1 MSTRTTTVM
10 HRESWVQWPVFWSAV
25 WVGALSAIALLL
37 IFGLTGIVLG
47 AYAAGPGQR
56 ITDWGDF
63 GLGALI
69 FAVFGSFLAFVVG
82 GWVCARIAGLRFAE
96 VAALHG
102 AIVWLLAVPL
112 LMVLAAFGAGSFLGA
127 WYGGLGG
134 TPFSVTPPGPPDPTA
149 VTAAR
154 NAALSAVTALL
165 LGLVGAVLGGW
176 LASET
181 PMRLRPVRRVTPG
194 ARPA

>member
-1 MSTRTTTVM
+1 MSTRTTTLM
-10 HRESWVQWPVFWSAV
+10 RESWVQWPVLWGAV
-25 WVGALSAIALLL
+25 WVGTLAAIAILL

-56 ITDWGDF
+56 IMDWGDF

-82 GWVCARIAGLRFAE
+82 GWACARIAGLQFAE
-96 VAALHG
+96 VASLHG
-102 AIVWLLAVPL
+102 AIVWLVSLPL
-112 LMVLAAFGAGSFLGA
+112 LLILAAFGAGGFLGA
-127 WYGGLGG
+127 WYGGLAGS
-134 TPFSVTPPGPPDPTA
+134 PFSVAPPGMPDPDA

-154 NAALSAVTALL
+154 NAALGAITALL
-165 LGLVGAVLGGW
+165 VGLAGAVLGGW

-194 ARPA
+194 ARPV

>member
-1 MSTRTTTVM
+1 M
-10 HRESWVQWPVFWSAV
+10 RESWVPWPVFWSAV
-25 WVGALSAIALLL
+25 WVGALTAIALLL
-37 IFGLTGIVLG
+37 IFGLTGVVLG

-56 ITDWGDF
+56 IVDWGDF
-63 GLGALI
+63 GLGALV

-82 GWVCARIAGLRFAE
+82 GWVCARIAGLQFAE
-96 VAALHG
+96 VASLHG
-102 AIVWLLAVPL
+102 AIVWLVAVPL
-112 LMVLAAFGAGSFLGA
+112 LLILAAIGAGGFLGA
-127 WYGGLGG
+127 WYGGLAG
-134 TPFSVTPPGPPDPTA
+134 TPFSVTPPGLPDPDA

-154 NAALSAVTALL
+154 NAALGAITALL

>member
-10 HRESWVQWPVFWSAV
+10 HRESWVQWRVFWSAV

-47 AYAAGPGQR
+47 AYAAGPGLR

-96 VAALHG
+96 AAALHG
-102 AIVWLLAVPL
+102 AIVWLLAVHCSWFWRRSAP
-112 LMVLAAFGAGSFLGA
+112 GAS
-127 WYGGLGG
+127 
-134 TPFSVTPPGPPDPTA
+134 S
-149 VTAAR
+149 AR
-154 NAALSAVTALL
+154 GMADWA
-165 LGLVGAVLGGW
+165 
-176 LASET
+176 
-181 PMRLRPVRRVTPG
+181 VRRS
-194 ARPA
+194 R